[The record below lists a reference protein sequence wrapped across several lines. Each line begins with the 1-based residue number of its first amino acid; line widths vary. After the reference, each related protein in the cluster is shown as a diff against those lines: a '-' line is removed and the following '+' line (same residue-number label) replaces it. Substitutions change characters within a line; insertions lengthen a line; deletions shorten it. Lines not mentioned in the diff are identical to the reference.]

1 MSEAMAETR
10 DGGAWRV
17 AKGACAVIFGLTR
30 PDAQALAAAEDLAA
44 HGYRVLAVTAGPA
57 AAMRLV
63 GMIAL
68 SDPPRADSAALISEL
83 RTMGVRTGMLTGDAP
98 TTAGI
103 VAHAIGIEGAVQPP
117 GTDFAA
123 ITDDAAVFAGIMP
136 EDKFHIVQ
144 ALQSHHHTVGMCGDG
159 ANDAPALRQAQIGIA
174 VSTVTDIAK
183 SAAGIVLTEP
193 GLGGIVAAVHEG
205 RVTFQRI
212 LTYCLRS
219 ITRKTDQMLF
229 LTAGLV
235 MTGHAILTPTLMVLL
250 MLTGDFLAMSAATD
264 NVRASLKPNVWR
276 IDNLTIAGL
285 IMASCNLVFCCSV
298 LAAGEYYLKFD
309 IDSLRTLAAVT
320 MVFSGQAV
328 LYVVREREHLWR
340 SRPGNWLIASPV
352 ADVTIITSLA
362 ISGTVMTALPALVIV
377 GVLAAAT
384 VFAFVLDL
392 VKLTIFSRLRMV

>member
-1 MSEAMAETR
+1 
-10 DGGAWRV
+10 
-17 AKGACAVIFGLTR
+17 
-30 PDAQALAAAEDLAA
+30 
-44 HGYRVLAVTAGPA
+44 
-57 AAMRLV
+57 
-63 GMIAL
+63 
-68 SDPPRADSAALISEL
+68 
-83 RTMGVRTGMLTGDAP
+83 
-98 TTAGI
+98 
-103 VAHAIGIEGAVQPP
+103 
-117 GTDFAA
+117 
-123 ITDDAAVFAGIMP
+123 
-136 EDKFHIVQ
+136 
-144 ALQSHHHTVGMCGDG
+144 
-159 ANDAPALRQAQIGIA
+159 
-174 VSTVTDIAK
+174 
-183 SAAGIVLTEP
+183 
-193 GLGGIVAAVHEG
+193 
-205 RVTFQRI
+205 
-212 LTYCLRS
+212 
-219 ITRKTDQMLF
+219 MLF